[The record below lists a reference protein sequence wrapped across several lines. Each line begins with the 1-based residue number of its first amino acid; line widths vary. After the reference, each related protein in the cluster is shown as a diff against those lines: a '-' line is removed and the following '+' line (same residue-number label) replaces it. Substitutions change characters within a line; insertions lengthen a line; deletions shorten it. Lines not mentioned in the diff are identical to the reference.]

1 MATNH
6 KSIKSTR
13 GNQMLIVDDFC
24 FKKDSVRK
32 SKVYYKCRQCLD
44 GCKSRAILNNK
55 CITITGKPHN
65 HESNIGYIINLE
77 TKNAMVNAINNNPS
91 KPIIRSY
98 NDETAKKR
106 EELKVNYSLTLIT
119 SSLPTFQQLSS
130 SAYKVRSQH
139 IPIGPQS
146 REDLI

>member
-1 MATNH
+1 M
-6 KSIKSTR
+6 
-13 GNQMLIVDDFC
+13 Q
-24 FKKDSVRK
+24 
-32 SKVYYKCRQCLD
+32 
-44 GCKSRAILNNK
+44 
-55 CITITGKPHN
+55 
-65 HESNIGYIINLE
+65 
-77 TKNAMVNAINNNPS
+77 
-91 KPIIRSY
+91 SY

-106 EELKVNYSLTLIT
+106 EELKVNCSQTLIT